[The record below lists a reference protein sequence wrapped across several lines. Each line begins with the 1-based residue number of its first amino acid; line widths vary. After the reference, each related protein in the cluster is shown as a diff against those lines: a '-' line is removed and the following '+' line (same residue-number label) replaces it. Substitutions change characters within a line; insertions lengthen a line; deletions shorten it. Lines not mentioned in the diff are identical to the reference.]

1 MSTAI
6 VTAFSTV
13 FGALISGLVSLF
25 VANKEHDK
33 SMALVQYKIE
43 ELKKQVE
50 KHNQLVERM
59 VKVEEGLKANWK
71 QTDKINDTLGIKVE
85 RT

>member
-1 MSTAI
+1 
-6 VTAFSTV
+6 
-13 FGALISGLVSLF
+13 
-25 VANKEHDK
+25 
-33 SMALVQYKIE
+33 
-43 ELKKQVE
+43 
-50 KHNQLVERM
+50 M